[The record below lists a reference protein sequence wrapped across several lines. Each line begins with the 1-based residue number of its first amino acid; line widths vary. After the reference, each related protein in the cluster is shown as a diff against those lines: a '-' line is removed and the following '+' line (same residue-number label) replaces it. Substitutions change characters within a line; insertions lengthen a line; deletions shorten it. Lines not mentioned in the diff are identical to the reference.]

1 MKSIRATDLEHAF
14 TTMMNK
20 LIFGW
25 QEVLR
30 NLIDAVRG
38 KTHKDKLIR
47 IDEIDRKL
55 EQNVER
61 RQTLTTI
68 MTRGYLEPAL
78 FTQESNDLAAEAEAL
93 NAEKEH
99 LVQEVTGSIHKTDA
113 LSEII
118 RYVSHADPSPEY
130 NGELAERFLD
140 HVTVRARNKVVF
152 HMKCGLNLTERI
164 GTK

>member
-20 LIFGW
+20 LIFGR
-25 QEVLR
+25 QEVLL

-78 FTQESNDLAAEAEAL
+78 FTRKATISLPRL
-93 NAEKEH
+93 K
-99 LVQEVTGSIHKTDA
+99 
-113 LSEII
+113 
-118 RYVSHADPSPEY
+118 P
-130 NGELAERFLD
+130 
-140 HVTVRARNKVVF
+140 
-152 HMKCGLNLTERI
+152 
-164 GTK
+164 